1 MIRSDD
7 RMAWACMENI
17 DDDDND
23 SNTIERRTNNILERK
38 NQRSLLLVHPRL
50 KTTLVESLAEGTNAA
65 ARAAP
70 CYETGATLL
79 LLDDD

>member
-1 MIRSDD
+1 MG
-7 RMAWACMENI
+7 C
-17 DDDDND
+17 DDDDDDDDGNREND
-23 SNTIERRTNNILERK
+23 ILERK

-50 KTTLVESLAEGTNAA
+50 ETTLVESLAEGTNTA

-79 LLDDD
+79 LYGGQHWFLFFTWLALGIC